1 VTILLALLW
10 DWFVGEPPLWG
21 HPVVWCGNYLKWAER
36 SLGRKRTVFWG
47 GLAWWSGVI
56 LVGVIVGGM
65 TWAIGQL
72 PQVWQILFTA
82 LLLKPAFAFR
92 MLVREVTEIEAA
104 LVQDLDLGRQRLAYI
119 VSRDTTVLS
128 PIEVRESALESISEN
143 LSDSVIA
150 PLFWFLVA
158 GLPGAYVYR
167 FVNTADA
174 MWGYRD
180 AKYEKWGKIA
190 ARMDD
195 VMNWIPARLTGLWLL
210 WFPGCGLLKTQLLV
224 TNIVIPPS
232 PANSF
237 GEASPT
243 KGGDMSNIKVPLLKG
258 DLGGSQYVQP
268 TIQQLHAESRKTP
281 SPNSG
286 WSMAAFALRLGVH
299 LGKPGVYV
307 LNPQGADVD
316 AELAIAG
323 IRWITRSG
331 WVLALIMAG
340 LGALRFEFTGW
351 LYG

>member
-1 VTILLALLW
+1 MSVMLALLI
-10 DWFVGEPPLWG
+10 DWWVGEPPLWA
-21 HPVVWCGNYLKWAER
+21 HPVVWFGNYLKLAER
-36 SLGRKRTVFWG
+36 LRGDRLPLFFG
-47 GLAWWSGVI
+47 GLTFFLGVGI
-56 LVGVIVGGM
+56 VLGMVVGLSYV
-65 TWAIGQL
+65 IGQL
-72 PQVWQILFTA
+72 PLPIRILLTGI
-82 LLLKPAFAFR
+82 LLKPAFAFR
-92 MLVREVTEIEAA
+92 MLVREVMEIESA
-104 LVQDLDLGRQRLAYI
+104 LQQDLDQGRKRLAYI

-128 PIEVRESALESISEN
+128 AIEVRESALESVSEN
-143 LSDSVIA
+143 LSDSVVA

-180 AKYEKWGKIA
+180 AKYERWGKIA

-195 VMNWIPARLTGLWLL
+195 VLNWIPARITGLWLL
-210 WFPGCGLLKTQLLV
+210 YFPVGARIPRPQTLPPTDNLPSTIGHNHPIDNDDTIGQLGLVGWLRGLWARNARPYGVLC
-224 TNIVIPPS
+224 
-232 PANSF
+232 
-237 GEASPT
+237 
-243 KGGDMSNIKVPLLKG
+243 
-258 DLGGSQYVQP
+258 
-268 TIQQLHAESRKTP
+268 AESRKTP

-316 AELAIAG
+316 AKSSIAG

-331 WVLALIMAG
+331 WVLALVMAL
-340 LGALRFEFTGW
+340 LGILRFEFRGW

>member
-1 VTILLALLW
+1 MTILLALLW
-10 DWFVGEPPLWG
+10 DWFVGEPPLWA

-36 SLGRKRTVFWG
+36 WRGAKWAVFG
-47 GLAWWSGVI
+47 GGVAWLIGVM
-56 LVGVIVGGM
+56 LVGAIVVGVN
-65 TWAIGQL
+65 WAIGQL
-72 PQVWQILFTA
+72 PQVWQIPFTA

-128 PIEVRESALESISEN
+128 SIEVRESALESISEN

-180 AKYEKWGKIA
+180 AKYEKWGKVA

-195 VMNWIPARLTGLWLL
+195 VLNWIPARITGIWLL
-210 WFPGCGLLKTQLLV
+210 WFP
-224 TNIVIPPS
+224 
-232 PANSF
+232 NSLPNRPL
-237 GEASPT
+237 APNP
-243 KGGDMSNIKVPLLKG
+243 GG
-258 DLGGSQYVQP
+258 
-268 TIQQLHAESRKTP
+268 TIQQLRTESRKTP

-286 WSMAAFALRLGVH
+286 WSMAAFAIRLGVH

-307 LNPQGADVD
+307 LNPSGADLD
-316 AELAIAG
+316 ANMTIVG